1 MRRVMEQRELKSL
14 VESGAYRPQ
23 PERVACAMLRR
34 RSVRAL
40 LIGSAIS
47 AADRIPSAPQVRRQA
62 A

>member
-1 MRRVMEQRELKSL
+1 MEQRQLKSL
-14 VESGAYRPQ
+14 VESGNYRPE

-40 LIGSAIS
+40 LIGSAFNP
-47 AADRIPSAPQVRRQA
+47 ADRIQPAPPVRRQA